1 MAHSSNFFGLRRGST
16 KSLTFQ
22 VLRGQQITKD
32 RVTSVANPQT
42 QAQMEQRL
50 KIPMVASAR
59 STLKTLINHSF
70 EGVAYGEESL
80 KEFSRSNLLAGALSV
95 SSYVP
100 KGAMDCGEANFI
112 VSKGSLPINTL
123 SIESPYD
130 FATLTSGK
138 TITAAP
144 DSFKGAEDN
153 SAITAAQ
160 VADLKSILAGDNND
174 IDQLTFLAAY
184 PGTEYNWDSDNGGKT
199 AHFHRWRVS
208 RLIFDPDRFSENA
221 GWVIVV
227 SSDSSIM
234 ISNGFFVITFGV
246 NVKPRISIYSEDN
259 KLICMMAVISSK
271 KSDSVWRR
279 SSQRLT
285 IGNNDGISYSDVI
298 SSYLKDTELRSGRYL
313 NSGSDG
319 VNISGG
325 EITSD

>member
-1 MAHSSNFFGLRRGST
+1 MAHSNNFFGLRRGST

-22 VLRGQQITKD
+22 VLRGKQITKD

-80 KEFSRSNLLAGALSV
+80 KEFSRSNLLAGALTV

-123 SIESPYD
+123 SFND
-130 FATLTSGK
+130 TFDTATITSGK
-138 TITAAP
+138 TVSAIP
-144 DSFKGAEDN
+144 DSFKGVAEN
-153 SAITAAQ
+153 SEITAAQ

-208 RLIFDPDRFSENA
+208 RIVFDTDRFSENI
-221 GWVIVV
+221 GWKVLT
-227 SSDSSIM
+227 SSDNGAA
-234 ISNGFFVITFGV
+234 ISNGYFSITLAV
-246 NVKPRISIYSEDN
+246 TEKPEILLADE
-259 KLICMMAVISSK
+259 LTLVICMMAVISSK
-271 KSDSVWRR
+271 KTDSVWRR
-279 SSQRLT
+279 SSQRMT
-285 IGNNDGISYSDVI
+285 IGKNDGISYSDVI
-298 SSYLKDTELRSGRYL
+298 SSYLKDTEIRSGRYL

>member
-42 QAQMEQRL
+42 QSQMEQRL

-80 KEFSRSNLLAGALSV
+80 KEFSRSNLLAGALTV

-123 SIESPYD
+123 SISGD
-130 FATLTSGK
+130 NTTALLTSGLFPD
-138 TITAAP
+138 TIPTVLSSAAVG
-144 DSFKGAEDN
+144 SALSAEQ
-153 SAITAAQ
+153 IAA
-160 VADLKSILAGDNND
+160 LLPIFAGKNND
-174 IDQLTFLAAY
+174 IDQLTILASY
-184 PGTEYNWDSDNGGKT
+184 PGTEFNWDSDNGGKT

-208 RLIFDPDRFSENA
+208 RLIFDPDRISENN
-221 GWVIVV
+221 GWQ
-227 SSDSSIM
+227 IM
-234 ISNGFFVITFGV
+234 SASENEFVISNGFFSMSVEKSSTCE
-246 NVKPRISIYSEDN
+246 ISLIGDEAIP
-259 KLICMMAVISSK
+259 ICMMAVISSK
-271 KSDSVWRR
+271 KTDNVWRR
-279 SSQRLT
+279 SSQRMT
-285 IGNNDGISYSDVI
+285 IGQNDGISYSDVI
-298 SSYLKDTELRSGRYL
+298 SSYLKDTEIRSGRYL

>member
-42 QAQMEQRL
+42 QSQMEQRL

-80 KEFSRSNLLAGALSV
+80 KEFSRSNLLAGALTV

-123 SIESPYD
+123 SVESPFD
-130 FATLTSGK
+130 TAVLTSGK
-138 TITAAP
+138 TITAIP
-144 DSFKGAEDN
+144 DSFKGAEAN

-160 VADLKSILAGDNND
+160 IADLLPILAGDNND

-208 RLIFDPDRFSENA
+208 RLIFDVDRFSENI
-221 GWVIVV
+221 GWEVLSVTDNQIIL
-227 SSDSSIM
+227 D
-234 ISNGFFVITFGV
+234 NDYFL
-246 NVKPRISIYSEDN
+246 IYLDLN
-259 KLICMMAVISSK
+259 KQPQFTLIGDPTPLMCMMTVISSK
-271 KSDSVWRR
+271 KTDSVWRR
-279 SSQRLT
+279 SSQRMT
-285 IGNNDGISYSDVI
+285 IGQNDGISYSDVI
-298 SSYLKDTELRSGRYL
+298 SSYLKDTEIRSGRYL

>member
-42 QAQMEQRL
+42 QSQMEQRL

-80 KEFSRSNLLAGALSV
+80 KEFSRSNLLAGALTV

-123 SIESPYD
+123 SISDPYD
-130 FATLTSGK
+130 TAVLTSGK
-138 TITAAP
+138 TVTAIP
-144 DSFKGAEDN
+144 DSFQGVDDK

-160 VADLKSILAGDNND
+160 IADLLPILAGENND
-174 IDQLTFLAAY
+174 IDQLTFLGSFS
-184 PGTEYNWDSDNGGKT
+184 GTEYNWDGDNGGNT
-199 AHFHRWRVS
+199 AHFHRWCVS
-208 RLIFDPDRFSENA
+208 RLIFDKDRLSENS
-221 GWVIVV
+221 GWIVTAA
-227 SSDSSIM
+227 STSRLTLL
-234 ISNGFFVITFGV
+234 NGFFGLILEPGSKPKIQLDFGG
-246 NVKPRISIYSEDN
+246 NPN
-259 KLICMMAVISSK
+259 ICMMAVISSK
-271 KSDSVWRR
+271 KTDSVWRR
-279 SSQRLT
+279 SSQRMT
-285 IGNNDGISYSDVI
+285 IGQNDGISYNDVI
-298 SSYLKDTELRSGRYL
+298 SSYLKDTEIRSGRYL

>member
-42 QAQMEQRL
+42 QSQMEQRL

-80 KEFSRSNLLAGALSV
+80 KEFSRSNLLAGALTV

-123 SIESPYD
+123 SISSSSDE
-130 FATLTSGK
+130 ATLTSGK
-138 TITAAP
+138 SIDAIP
-144 DSFKGAEDN
+144 DSFKAAEAN

-160 VADLKSILAGDNND
+160 IADLKAALAGENND
-174 IDQLTFLAAY
+174 IDQLTILGSY
-184 PGTEYNWDSDNGGKT
+184 PGTDYNWDSDNSVKT
-199 AHFHRWRVS
+199 THFHRWRVS
-208 RLIFDPDRFSENA
+208 RLIFDPDRFAENS
-221 GWVIVV
+221 GWVVT
-227 SSDSSIM
+227 SASDSQVKIT
-234 ISNGFFVITFGV
+234 NNFFEIRLHTNEQPKIFFGG
-246 NVKPRISIYSEDN
+246 SDYL
-259 KLICMMAVISSK
+259 LICMMAVISSK
-271 KSDSVWRR
+271 KTDNVWRR
-279 SSQRLT
+279 SSQRMT
-285 IGNNDGISYSDVI
+285 IGKNDGISYSDVI
-298 SSYLKDTELRSGRYL
+298 SSYLKDTEIRSGRYL